1 MNKISFKANKRELTG
16 KKVKALRVAGLV
28 PGVIYGA
35 KHQPINIEAENNAVE
50 KMLEEAGFSTPV
62 NLEVDG
68 KKYFTIVKNISR
80 DTVKRNL
87 INIEFQSISANE
99 PIDAE
104 VELVLVGKGESPA
117 ERAGL
122 IVMQVL
128 EHIEL
133 RALPNDMPAELEVG
147 LDSLQAVG
155 DSITIGDL
163 KLPKGVEFTD
173 KEIDLNLTVV
183 NVYDPAQ
190 LEAQNEAAGGDAED
204 VTEVAADKGAESAP
218 EADKAE

>member
-204 VTEVAADKGAESAP
+204 VTEVAADKGAEDAP